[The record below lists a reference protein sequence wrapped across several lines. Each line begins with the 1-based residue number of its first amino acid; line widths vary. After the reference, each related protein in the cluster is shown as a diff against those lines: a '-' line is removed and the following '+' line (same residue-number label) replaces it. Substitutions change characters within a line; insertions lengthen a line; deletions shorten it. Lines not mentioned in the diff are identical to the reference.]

1 MKNINLTF
9 CVNRA
14 MTFALTAALPLIHS
28 PRDSTPGLASQLVR
42 LWSVCSGYHISLIV
56 VRRMLDL
63 RLLCPMLMAMFAI
76 VAAAVAVAAGIIIVN
91 FYAKYVLLYGRETHA
106 EHERRQQ
113 HRQSKKWRHFEQLL
127 SRGDVAFVP
136 KNGQAHAQLQHNQG
150 VAQPTTAP
158 PDPVSAHLPSNANEE

>member
-1 MKNINLTF
+1 
-9 CVNRA
+9 

-42 LWSVCSGYHISLIV
+42 LWSVCSGYHTSLIV

-63 RLLCPMLMAMFAI
+63 RLLCPMFAI
-76 VAAAVAVAAGIIIVN
+76 IAAAAVAAGIIIVN

-158 PDPVSAHLPSNANEE
+158 PDPVSVHLPSNANEE

>member
-1 MKNINLTF
+1 
-9 CVNRA
+9 

-91 FYAKYVLLYGRETHA
+91 FYAKYVLLYGRKTHA
-106 EHERRQQ
+106 EHE
-113 HRQSKKWRHFEQLL
+113 SKKWRHFEQLL
-127 SRGDVAFVP
+127 SRGDVAFSTQKWSSTRP
-136 KNGQAHAQLQHNQG
+136 A
-150 VAQPTTAP
+150 TT
-158 PDPVSAHLPSNANEE
+158 

>member
-1 MKNINLTF
+1 
-9 CVNRA
+9 

-28 PRDSTPGLASQLVR
+28 PRDSIPGLASQLVR
-42 LWSVCSGYHISLIV
+42 LWSVCSGYHTSLIV

-63 RLLCPMLMAMFAI
+63 RLLCPMLMAMFA
-76 VAAAVAVAAGIIIVN
+76 VAAAVAAVAAGIIIVN

-106 EHERRQQ
+106 EHERRQ
-113 HRQSKKWRHFEQLL
+113 HRQSKKWHHFEQLL

-150 VAQPTTAP
+150 VAQPTTPP

>member
-1 MKNINLTF
+1 MRMEKNQRKVFYFSVKNINLTF

-63 RLLCPMLMAMFAI
+63 RLLCPMFAI
-76 VAAAVAVAAGIIIVN
+76 IAAVAVAAGIIIVN
-91 FYAKYVLLYGRETHA
+91 FYAKYVLLYGRKTHA
-106 EHERRQQ
+106 EHE
-113 HRQSKKWRHFEQLL
+113 SKKWRHFEQLL
-127 SRGDVAFVP
+127 SRGDVAFSTQKWSSTRP
-136 KNGQAHAQLQHNQG
+136 A
-150 VAQPTTAP
+150 TT
-158 PDPVSAHLPSNANEE
+158 